1 MLYLY
6 VMLIA
11 YAALSFTCA
20 TLILA
25 LASDVSHVAK
35 ARRQARLFRAQQKW
49 AEEMDCH
56 DIGPRG

>member
-11 YAALSFTCA
+11 YVALSFACA
-20 TLILA
+20 TLVFSLT
-25 LASDVSHVAK
+25 SDVNHVAK
-35 ARRQARLFRAQQKW
+35 ARRQARLFQAQQKW

-56 DIGPRG
+56 

>member
-20 TLILA
+20 TLIFSLT
-25 LASDVSHVAK
+25 SDVNHVAK
-35 ARRQARLFRAQQKW
+35 ARRQARQARLFQAQEKW
-49 AEEMDCH
+49 AGEMDGH
-56 DIGPRG
+56 